1 MSLARAFSRKII
13 DFVLPPRCAVTG
25 EIVDIP
31 GTLSA
36 SSWSKI
42 RFIDRPFCSCCGL
55 PFDFTTED
63 MPGNENGTLCGG
75 CLDAPPEFDRA
86 RSVFVYEGAG
96 REMVLAFKHG
106 DRLDLTPNFTGWL
119 MRTGGALIGESDI
132 VLPVPLHRQRLFQRR
147 YNQSAVL
154 ARALALENKK
164 AGGRKMV
171 FDPFILQRIRKTP
184 PQKGLNKTERQKN
197 MQSAFAVSPEKAAII
212 KNKNL
217 LLIDDVYT
225 SGATLNACT
234 KALKKSG
241 AGSVFVLTLAR
252 VLLT

>member
-1 MSLARAFSRKII
+1 MDARRAISKII

-25 EIVDIP
+25 EIVEVS

-42 RFIDRPFCSCCGL
+42 RFIDRPFCNCCGL
-55 PFDFTTED
+55 PFDFTVGD
-63 MPGNENGTLCGG
+63 MPEHVDGMLCGT
-75 CLDAPPEFDRA
+75 CLDTPPEFDRA

-106 DRLDLTPNFTGWL
+106 DRLDMTPGLTAWL
-119 MRTGGALIGESDI
+119 LRTGAGMIGESDL
-132 VLPVPLHRQRLFQRR
+132 VLPVPLHRERLFKRR
-147 YNQSAVL
+147 YNQSSVL
-154 ARALALENKK
+154 ARALAQESEK
-164 AGGRKMV
+164 AGNGKPV
-171 FDPFILQRIRKTP
+171 FDPFILQRMRKTP
-184 PQKGLNKTERQKN
+184 PQKGLNRKERQKN
-197 MQSAFAVSPEKAAII
+197 MKNAFAVPSQKRGAI
-212 KNKNL
+212 KGKNL

-234 KALKKSG
+234 KALKQSG
-241 AGSVFVLTLAR
+241 AKSVFVLTLAR

>member
-1 MSLARAFSRKII
+1 MRFTHTLSKLV

-25 EIVDIP
+25 EIVDIS

-42 RFIDRPFCSCCGL
+42 RFIDRPFCICCGL

-63 MPGNENGTLCGG
+63 MPGNEDGALCGS

-96 REMVLAFKHG
+96 REMILAFKHG
-106 DRLDLTPNFTGWL
+106 DRLDLTPSFTGWL
-119 MRTGGALIGESDI
+119 MRTGGALIAESDI
-132 VLPVPLHRQRLFQRR
+132 VLPVPLHRQRLFKRR
-147 YNQSAVL
+147 YNQAAIL
-154 ARALALENKK
+154 ARALEKQENC
-164 AGGRKMV
+164 RIV
-171 FDPFILQRIRKTP
+171 FDPFILQRTRKTP

-197 MQSAFAVSPEKAAII
+197 MQSAFAVPPGKAAVI
-212 KNKNL
+212 KDKNL

-234 KALKKSG
+234 KALKKNG
-241 AGSVFVLTLAR
+241 TKSVFVLTLAR